1 MIRQCLS
8 AETLPKNIEDQ
19 LKELFDGTSPDA
31 EDLEVVLQSLATS
44 SSTITFVVDGL
55 DECSQAN
62 RTIVLGVL
70 SRVMSSS
77 RSPIK
82 LFLSSR
88 EGLIEDVVG
97 LFKTY
102 QQVTMHCG
110 EAQTDVT
117 TYVEGI
123 IKEKIESRVLAIGSI
138 QLVQEVKDALIQG
151 ANGM

>member
-1 MIRQCLS
+1 
-8 AETLPKNIEDQ
+8 
-19 LKELFDGTSPDA
+19 
-31 EDLEVVLQSLATS
+31 VLYSVAS
-44 SSTITFVVDGL
+44 GSSTITLIIDGL
-55 DECSQAN
+55 DECSQAD

-88 EGLIEDVVG
+88 EGLIEDIVQV
-97 LFKTY
+97 FKTY
-102 QQVTMHCG
+102 QQVTMHCE
-110 EAQTDVT
+110 EAHTDVT

-123 IKEKIESRVLAIGSI
+123 IKEKMESRVLAIGST
-138 QLVQEVKDALIQG
+138 QLVQEVKYALIQG